1 MRLDKF
7 ICHHTG
13 ISRADAKR
21 VLRQE
26 LVTLDD
32 NIIKDAGFKVTD
44 DMNIALEGRPLGAVK
59 PRYFMLN
66 KMANTLCSTLD
77 EEYPSVLSYMEL
89 PNTKGLHIAGR
100 LDVDTTGLVLITD
113 DGQWSHQIT
122 SPKKACMKRYRVW
135 LAEPLIADAEA
146 RFTEGVQLHN
156 EPDLTKPAILERIT
170 DTLVLLS
177 ISEGKYHQVKRMFAA
192 VDNKVMQLHREQI
205 GDIELDPELEEG
217 EWRELTDAE
226 IDSVWQNQISR

>member
-13 ISRADAKR
+13 ISRAEAKR
-21 VLRQE
+21 VLRQGM
-26 LVTLDD
+26 VTVDEQVM
-32 NIIKDAGFKVTD
+32 KDPGFKVSND
-44 DMNIALEGRPLGAVK
+44 VKIELNGQVLGAVK

-77 EEYPSVLSYMEL
+77 EEYPSVLSDMDL
-89 PNTKGLHIAGR
+89 PHTKGLHIAGR

-122 SPKKACMKRYRVW
+122 SPKKACMKRYRAW
-135 LAEPLIADAEA
+135 LAEPLAADAEHQFA
-146 RFTEGVQLHN
+146 KGVQLHN
-156 EPDLTKPAILERIT
+156 ELELTKPAILERIT
-170 DTLVLLS
+170 DTEVLLS

-205 GDIELDPELEEG
+205 GDICLDPELDVG
-217 EWRELTDAE
+217 EWRALTDHE
-226 IDSVWQNQISR
+226 IKSVWLK

>member
-21 VLRQE
+21 VLKQE
-26 LVTLDD
+26 MVTVDEA
-32 NIIKDAGFKVTD
+32 IIKDPGFKVTD
-44 DMNIALEGRPLGAVK
+44 DMDVELEGRPLGAVK

-66 KMANTLCSTLD
+66 KMANTLCSTID
-77 EEYPSVLSYMEL
+77 EEYPSVLSYMDL

-122 SPKKACMKRYRVW
+122 SPKKARMKRYRAW
-135 LAEPLIADAEA
+135 LAEPLVANAEKQFA
-146 RFTEGVQLHN
+146 EGVQLHN
-156 EPDLTKPAILERIT
+156 ELELTKPAILERIS
-170 DTLVLLS
+170 DTEVLLS

-205 GDIELDPELEEG
+205 GDIELDSDLEEG

-226 IDSVWQNQISR
+226 IDSVWQK

>member
-13 ISRADAKR
+13 ISRAEAKR
-21 VLRQE
+21 VLRDG
-26 LVTLDD
+26 LVTHNDEV
-32 NIIKDAGFKVTD
+32 IKNPGFKVTD
-44 DMNIALEGRPLGAVK
+44 DMDIELDGRVLGAVK

-66 KMANTLCSTLD
+66 KMANTLCSTID
-77 EEYPSVLSYMEL
+77 EEYPSVLSYMDL
-89 PNTKGLHIAGR
+89 ANTKGLHIAGR

-122 SPKKACMKRYRVW
+122 SPKKQCMKRYRAW
-135 LAEPLIADAEA
+135 LAEPLVADAEKQFA
-146 RFTEGVQLHN
+146 EGVQLHN
-156 EPDLTKPAILERIT
+156 ELELTKPAILERIT
-170 DTLVLLS
+170 DTEVLLS

-205 GDIELDPELEEG
+205 GDIVLDPELGEG
-217 EWRELTDAE
+217 EWRELTSEE
-226 IDSVWQNQISR
+226 IESVWAK

>member
-26 LVTLDD
+26 MVTVDD
-32 NIIKDAGFKVTD
+32 QVIKDPSFKVSEGL
-44 DMNIALEGRPLGAVK
+44 NIELEGRPLGAVK
-59 PRYFMLN
+59 PRYFMLY
-66 KMANTLCSTLD
+66 KMANTLCSTID
-77 EEYPSVLSYMEL
+77 EEYPSVLSYMDL

-122 SPKKACMKRYRVW
+122 SPKKACMKRYRAW
-135 LAEPLIADAEA
+135 LAEPLIAGSERQFAE
-146 RFTEGVQLHN
+146 GIQLHN
-156 EPDLTKPAILERIT
+156 ELELTKPAVLKRVS
-170 DTLVLLS
+170 DTEVLLS

-192 VDNKVMQLHREQI
+192 MDNKVMQLHREQI
-205 GDIELDPELEEG
+205 GAIELDPQLEEG
-217 EWRELTDAE
+217 EWRELTEDE
-226 IDSVWQNQISR
+226 INSVWQK

>member
-13 ISRADAKR
+13 ISRTDAKR

-26 LVTLDD
+26 MVTIDDLV
-32 NIIKDAGFKVTD
+32 IKDPGFKVSD
-44 DMNIALEGRPLGAVK
+44 DMSVELDGRPLGAVR

-66 KMANTLCSTLD
+66 KMANTLCSTID
-77 EEYPSVLSYMEL
+77 EEYPSVLSYMDL

-122 SPKKACMKRYRVW
+122 SPKKACVKRYRAW
-135 LAEPLIADAEA
+135 LAEPLIPEAEA
-146 RFTEGVQLHN
+146 LFAKGVQLHN
-156 EPDLTKPAILERIT
+156 ELELTKPADLERIS
-170 DTLVLLS
+170 DTEVLLS

-192 VDNKVMQLHREQI
+192 VDNKVLQLHREQI
-205 GDIELDPELEEG
+205 GEIALDPDLMEG
-217 EWRELTDAE
+217 EWRELSADEVA
-226 IDSVWQNQISR
+226 SVWNR

>member
-26 LVTLDD
+26 MVTVDET
-32 NIIKDAGFKVTD
+32 IIKDPGFKVTD
-44 DMNIALEGRPLGAVK
+44 DMDVELEGRPLGAVK

-66 KMANTLCSTLD
+66 KMANTLCSTID
-77 EEYPSVLSYMEL
+77 EEYPSVLSYMDL

-122 SPKKACMKRYRVW
+122 SPKKGCMKRYRAW
-135 LAEPLIADAEA
+135 LADPLVADAEKQ
-146 RFTEGVQLHN
+146 FTEGVQLHN
-156 EPDLTKPAILERIT
+156 EPEPTKPAELERIS
-170 DTLVLLS
+170 DTEVLLS

-192 VDNKVMQLHREQI
+192 VNNKVMQLHREKV
-205 GDIELDPELEEG
+205 GGIELDPELEAG
-217 EWRELTDAE
+217 EWRELTEAE
-226 IDSVWQNQISR
+226 INSVWQQ

>member
-26 LVTLDD
+26 MVTVDD
-32 NIIKDAGFKVTD
+32 QVIKDPGFKVSEGL
-44 DMNIALEGRPLGAVK
+44 NIELEGRPLGSVK
-59 PRYFMLN
+59 PRYFMLY
-66 KMANTLCSTLD
+66 KMANTLCSTID
-77 EEYPSVLSYMEL
+77 EEYPSVLSYMDL

-122 SPKKACMKRYRVW
+122 SPKKACMKRYRAW
-135 LAEPLIADAEA
+135 LAEPLIAGAERQFA
-146 RFTEGVQLHN
+146 EGIQLHN
-156 EPDLTKPAILERIT
+156 ELELTKPAVLKRVS
-170 DTLVLLS
+170 DTEVLLS

-192 VDNKVMQLHREQI
+192 MDNKVMQLHREQI
-205 GDIELDPELEEG
+205 GAIELDPQLEEG
-217 EWRELTDAE
+217 EWRELTEDE
-226 IDSVWQNQISR
+226 INSVWQK